1 MRLRRLHHL
10 GIAVNDLEKAV
21 DAYRGALGLSPAQ
34 RQDFPALGVR
44 SAFYPLGEAF
54 LEVMTPLSP
63 EGPVARF
70 LQECG
75 EGMYLI
81 ALQVDDLEEAL
92 AELQAKGVPV
102 SEPTASGV
110 GARMA
115 FVSPRS
121 ANGALIELV
130 EDGSPWK

>member
-1 MRLRRLHHL
+1 MKVRRLHHV

-21 DAYRGALGLSPAQ
+21 DAYRIALGLSPAQ

-70 LQECG
+70 LEERG

-92 AELQAKGVPV
+92 AELQAKGASVP
-102 SEPTASGV
+102 ETTEGGV
-110 GARMA
+110 GTRMA

-121 ANGALIELV
+121 ANGVLIELV
-130 EDGSPWK
+130 EGGSPWK